1 MALWFILAMMSAAA
15 IFAVLWP
22 LGRRGRV
29 AVPAGQ
35 GAVYRDQLD
44 EIGRDAASGLIGPE
58 EAEAARIEIARRLIA
73 ASGDDRTAFRVSAA
87 ARRAISIVALAGIP
101 LVALAIYL
109 PLGSPFVPDQ
119 PLAARATAPAET
131 DSVDRLVSQ
140 VEAHLERSP
149 TDARGWA
156 VLAPVLLK
164 LGRTED
170 AVRAYR
176 HLITHGGENAERRA
190 DLGEA
195 MVAAANGVVTSDA
208 AAEFTR
214 AAALDA
220 DLVKPRYFLGLAA
233 EQDGRAAEA
242 ATIWRSLLA
251 QAPGD
256 APWREGLQAA
266 LARVEGK
273 PVPDGAIEAAAA
285 LEPGARDAM
294 IRGMVERLAARLVGQ
309 GGDPGQWLRLVRAY
323 IVLGERD
330 KAKSARDA
338 AQKALAAQPQAL
350 RQFDEGVRPL
360 GLDG

>member
-1 MALWFILAMMSAAA
+1 
-15 IFAVLWP
+15 
-22 LGRRGRV
+22 
-29 AVPAGQ
+29 
-35 GAVYRDQLD
+35 VYRDQLD
-44 EIGRDAASGLIGPE
+44 EIGRDAASGLIRPE

-73 ASGDDRTAFRVSAA
+73 ASGEDGAAFRVSRAG
-87 ARRAISIVALAGIP
+87 RRAISIVALAGIP
-101 LVALAIYL
+101 LVALAVYL
-109 PLGSPFVPDQ
+109 PLGSPSVPDQ
-119 PLAARATAPAET
+119 PLASRATSPAQS
-131 DSVDRLVSQ
+131 DSVERLVAQ

-176 HLITHGGENAERRA
+176 HLINYGGDNAERRA

-195 MVAAANGVVTSDA
+195 MVAAAGGVVTSDA
-208 AAEFTR
+208 AVEFTR
-214 AAALDA
+214 AAALDP
-220 DLVKPRYFLGLAA
+220 DLVKARYFLGLAA
-233 EQDGRAAEA
+233 EQDGRPADA

-251 QAPGD
+251 QAPAD

-266 LARVEGK
+266 LARVEGG
-273 PVPDGAIEAAAA
+273 PVPDGAVEAAAG

-294 IRGMVERLAARLVGQ
+294 IRGMVERLAARLEGQ
-309 GGDPGQWLRLVRAY
+309 SGDADQWLRLVRAY

-330 KAKSARDA
+330 KAKAARGA

-350 RQFDEGVRPL
+350 QQFDDGVRPL